1 MQTRNGT
8 LVNKEKWN
16 YIQKAFPEEVKA
28 RLTGAET
35 PKKTGKLENRYLLG
49 HTEANHVGM

>member
-35 PKKTGKLENRYLLG
+35 PKKTGKLGNR
-49 HTEANHVGM
+49 